1 MKEIYK
7 INTMQQEQRYEATI
21 KVNVWAKDKAD
32 AILQSQRLAELLKA
46 IELDNRAH
54 VHMVKTAFFGVLK
67 EGEIIF

>member
-1 MKEIYK
+1 
-7 INTMQQEQRYEATI
+7 MQQEQRYEATI

-46 IELDNRAH
+46 IEDNRAH
-54 VHMVKTAFFGVLK
+54 VHMVKTAYFGVLK